1 MSPFRVSGAL
11 RDKKVVGMTV
21 NTSFPNLKIKDDL
34 LLIIFLHG
42 LKKQFLRMQIEAA
55 RNMINYFP
63 IFFCLYFMDLT
74 SYSFIPDIFKS
85 FFVDFSSECVI
96 IIT

>member
-1 MSPFRVSGAL
+1 
-11 RDKKVVGMTV
+11 
-21 NTSFPNLKIKDDL
+21 
-34 LLIIFLHG
+34 
-42 LKKQFLRMQIEAA
+42 MQIEAA